1 MIRNIL
7 FFVLVAIMA
16 TLTLNCANSGMF
28 LSSNITSVELAEP
41 NYRILTKSV
50 SGESSVSYVLGVS
63 YSLGSVTE
71 SIGLIKAGGTGQLYA
86 EAMNDLWKNVEANIG
101 GIKDRKIA
109 FINVR
114 YDADLLNLL
123 VYTKAKVIIRADVIQ
138 FVE

>member
-1 MIRNIL
+1 MVRHIL
-7 FFVLVAIMA
+7 FFVLLAIMG

-28 LSSNITSVELAEP
+28 LASNVTTVELAEP
-41 NYRILTKSV
+41 NYRILTKNV

-71 SIGLIKAGGTGQLYA
+71 SIGLIKAGGTGQIYA
-86 EAMNDLWKNVEANIG
+86 EAMNDLWKNVEASIG

-114 YDADLLNLL
+114 YDADLLNLF
-123 VYTKAKVIIRADVIQ
+123 VYTKAKVVIRADVIQ
-138 FVE
+138 FIE

>member
-71 SIGLIKAGGTGQLYA
+71 SIGLIKAGGTGQLYS